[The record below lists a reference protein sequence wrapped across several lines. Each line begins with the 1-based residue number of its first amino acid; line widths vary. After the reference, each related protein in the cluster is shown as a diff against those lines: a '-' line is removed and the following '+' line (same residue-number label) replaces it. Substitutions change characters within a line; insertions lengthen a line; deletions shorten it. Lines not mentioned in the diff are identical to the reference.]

1 MSKQHPVVINTLD
14 QAILTEVEKSPLTG
28 YSLTKILP
36 INTGWAASHQQIYR
50 QCDKLVQR
58 GFMEYREIPNDGKP
72 DAKEYRLTE
81 DGKEV
86 LREMVEEEQFK
97 LETFRN
103 KSTVML
109 AAGSVSYFVAAAE
122 LLDSAIQ
129 ALRAKLDGGEIE
141 CPIQRMNLE
150 LEIDHKKADLS
161 FADRAKDLLCA
172 K

>member
-1 MSKQHPVVINTLD
+1 MSKQHPVAINTLD
-14 QAILTEVEKSPLTG
+14 QAILTEIEKSPLTG

-50 QCDKLVQR
+50 QCDKLEQR
-58 GFMEYREIPNDGKP
+58 GFIEYREIPNDGKP

-86 LREMVEEEQFK
+86 LRELVEEEQFK

-109 AAGSVSYFVAAAE
+109 AAGSVSYFVAAIDV
-122 LLDSAIQ
+122 LSNAIQ
-129 ALRAKLDGGEIE
+129 AIRTKLEGIE

-150 LEIDHKKADLS
+150 LELDHKKADLS